1 MKNTFVKK
9 AMLTTAAMTSA
20 ALLTFGPDAASAKT
34 PADHTDVYVQHQTVT
49 NEDIN
54 AFIDILNQCIYE
66 QDGVYYFDSEKAV
79 ELGMTKEEAQVIA
92 KLWES
97 TSEFFS
103 IVSQCVY
110 LEDGDYKFDTE
121 KAVELGFTE
130 KEALA
135 LEQFFS
141 AVSLKIHILQA
152 AIVLQDDVYSYDKD
166 AAVQAGA
173 TPMQADVYEKLFSA
187 LSQEQLAAIYDM
199 IHPQA

>member
-1 MKNTFVKK
+1 MKKTFVKK
-9 AMLTTAAMTSA
+9 AILSTAAMTSA

-34 PADHTDVYVQHQTVT
+34 LADNTSVHVQHQTIT
-49 NEDIN
+49 NEDLN
-54 AFIDILNQCIYE
+54 TFIDILNQCIYE

-92 KLWES
+92 TLWES

-103 IVSQCVY
+103 VVSQCVY
-110 LEDGDYKFDTE
+110 VEDGNYKFDTE

-141 AVSLKIHILQA
+141 AASLKIHILQA
-152 AIVLQDDVYSYDKD
+152 AIVLQDGVYSYDKD

-173 TPMQADVYEKLFSA
+173 TPLQADVYEKLFST
-187 LSQEQLAAIYDM
+187 LSQEQLAAIYEM
-199 IHPQA
+199 VHPQV

>member
-1 MKNTFVKK
+1 
-9 AMLTTAAMTSA
+9 MLTTAAMTSA

-34 PADHTDVYVQHQTVT
+34 MVDNTTVHVQHQTIT
-49 NEDIN
+49 NEDLN
-54 AFIDILNQCIYE
+54 TFFDLLNQCIYE

-79 ELGMTKEEAQVIA
+79 ELGMTKEEARVIA
-92 KLWES
+92 TLWES

-103 IVSQCVY
+103 VVSQCVY
-110 LEDGDYKFDTE
+110 VEDGNYKFDSE
-121 KAVELGFTE
+121 KAVELGFSE

-152 AIVLQDDVYSYDKD
+152 AIVLQDGVYSYDKD

-173 TPMQADVYEKLFSA
+173 TPLQADVYEKLFSA
-187 LSQEQLAAIYDM
+187 LSQEQLAAVYDM

>member
-34 PADHTDVYVQHQTVT
+34 PDDHTDVYVQHQTVT

-121 KAVELGFTE
+121 EAVELGFTE
-130 KEALA
+130 KEALS

-152 AIVLQDDVYSYDKD
+152 AIVLRDDVYSYDKD

-173 TPMQADVYEKLFSA
+173 TPLQADVYEKLFSA

>member
-9 AMLTTAAMTSA
+9 TMLTTAAMTSA

-34 PADHTDVYVQHQTVT
+34 LADHTDVYVQHQTVT

-92 KLWES
+92 TLWES

-110 LEDGDYKFDTE
+110 LEDGNYKFDTE

-166 AAVQAGA
+166 AALQAGA
-173 TPMQADVYEKLFSA
+173 TPLQADVYEKLFSA

>member
-1 MKNTFVKK
+1 MKKTFVKK
-9 AMLTTAAMTSA
+9 AILSTAAMTSA
-20 ALLTFGPDAASAKT
+20 ALLTFGPDAAGAKT
-34 PADHTDVYVQHQTVT
+34 LADNTSVHVQHQTIT
-49 NEDIN
+49 NEDLN
-54 AFIDILNQCIYE
+54 TFIDILNQCIYE

-92 KLWES
+92 TLWES

-103 IVSQCVY
+103 VVSQCVY
-110 LEDGDYKFDTE
+110 VEDGNYKFDTE

-141 AVSLKIHILQA
+141 AASLKIHILQA
-152 AIVLQDDVYSYDKD
+152 AIVLQDGVYSYDKD

-173 TPMQADVYEKLFSA
+173 TPLQADVYEKLFST
-187 LSQEQLAAIYDM
+187 LSQEQLAAIYEM
-199 IHPQA
+199 VHPQV

>member
-1 MKNTFVKK
+1 MKKTFVKK

-20 ALLTFGPDAASAKT
+20 VLFTFGPDAASAKT
-34 PADHTDVYVQHQTVT
+34 LADNTAIHVQHQTIT
-49 NEDIN
+49 NEDLN
-54 AFIDILNQCIYE
+54 TFIAVLNQCIYE
-66 QDGVYYFDSEKAV
+66 QDGVYYFDSEKVV

-103 IVSQCVY
+103 VVSQCVY
-110 LEDGDYKFDTE
+110 VEDGNYKFDTE
-121 KAVELGFTE
+121 KAIELGFTE

-141 AVSLKIHILQA
+141 SVSLKIHILQA
-152 AIVLQDDVYSYDKD
+152 AIVLQDGVYSYDKD

-173 TPMQADVYEKLFSA
+173 TPLQADVYEKLFGA